1 MRVSDVRSTSRICR
15 SCFTARKAQTPGSSC
30 GRSSNAEI
38 SAAELNGGAD
48 TENCRPMMVG
58 RTYRKCQRVSE
69 GSCAK
74 FAHRCSRSLLFSF
87 FLFVAREYA
96 QALCRSAHQGTDIKS
111 TTARRWTP
119 GLVRKL
125 DKETRFIAVRS
136 GLLATAL
143 PPLLKGMSD
152 APPALRVR
160 RSRSGTCRLEAI
172 AGCTK
177 CQRRS
182 VRAEIGW
189 RPDSPGMHW
198 DESARDR
205 ASGYLDRS

>member
-58 RTYRKCQRVSE
+58 RTHRKCQRVSE

-74 FAHRCSRSLLFSF
+74 FAHRCLVLSCFRSF
-87 FLFVAREYA
+87 FLLLVSTLKRSVVARN
-96 QALCRSAHQGTDIKS
+96 RGTDIKS
-111 TTARRWTP
+111 TTTRRWTP

-125 DKETRFIAVRS
+125 DKETRFIAARS

-205 ASGYLDRS
+205 VSGYLDRS